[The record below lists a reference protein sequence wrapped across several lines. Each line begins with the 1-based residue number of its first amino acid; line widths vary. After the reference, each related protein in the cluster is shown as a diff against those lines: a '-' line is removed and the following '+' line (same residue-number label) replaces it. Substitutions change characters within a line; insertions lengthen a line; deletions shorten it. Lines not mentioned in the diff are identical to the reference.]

1 MNANK
6 RQKGSAL
13 PKKIAVLMGG
23 PGSERDVSLA
33 TGQGVSRALRSLGAE
48 VAEIDVRDENFQL
61 PSDVDLAFLTIHGT
75 FGEDGQL
82 QRILEER
89 GIAYTGE
96 RAAESELAFDKI
108 RSKDA
113 FRREGVTTPYW
124 QVVTLGQRPTIPI
137 PFVIKAPRQGSTVG
151 VYIIKNEREVDAA
164 MADVSKYDQEVLVE
178 KFIPGRELTIGI
190 LGDQALPVLEIIAK
204 GGVYDFTNKYPF
216 LNPGA
221 GGGAEHVC
229 PAKIPE
235 EQTRAIQDL
244 ALRAHRALGLQVYS
258 RVDILLPE
266 DGEATVLEVNTIPG
280 MTEAS
285 LLPEAAGVAG
295 ISYPELCRRII
306 ELSERSRRA
315 P

>member
-1 MNANK
+1 MN
-6 RQKGSAL
+6 AL
-13 PKKIAVLMGG
+13 PKQIAVLMGG
-23 PGSERDVSLA
+23 PGSERAVSIA
-33 TGQGVSRALRSLGAE
+33 TGTGAAKALRSLGVDVVE
-48 VAEIDVRDENFQL
+48 VDVKGPEFEL
-61 PSDVDLAFLTIHGT
+61 PAGIELAFLCIHGT

-82 QRILEER
+82 QQILEDR
-89 GIAYTGE
+89 GVAYTGE
-96 RAAESELAFDKI
+96 GVAESELAFDKI

-113 FRREGVTTPYW
+113 FRRDGVTTPYW

-151 VYIIKNEREVDAA
+151 VHIIKSDREVDAA
-164 MADVSKYDQEVLVE
+164 MADISKYDREVLVE

-190 LGDQALPVLEIIAK
+190 LGDQALPILEIIPK

-258 RVDILLPE
+258 RVDVLLPE
-266 DGEATVLEVNTIPG
+266 EGEPTVLEVNTIPG

-285 LLPEAAGVAG
+285 LLPEAAAAAG
-295 ISYPELCRRII
+295 IGYAQLCARII
-306 ELSERSRRA
+306 ELSRARSKK
-315 P
+315 